1 MEEHSTGLAARIDAA
16 VDTHSVQLLTTAAVE
31 LEHLEA
37 GRDEP
42 DVGEGDVGE
51 FTAPFHGDTDT
62 TEESVDHVTQVLP
75 AVEAFVG
82 EFPHTVHGVST
93 FGLGEDV
100 LECDLKMI
108 IRKIF
113 DHCYISRVH

>member
-1 MEEHSTGLAARIDAA
+1 MEQHSTGLAARIDAA

-51 FTAPFHGDTDT
+51 FTAPLHGDTDA
-62 TEESVDHVTQVLP
+62 TEEGLDGVAKTLA
-75 AVEAFVG
+75 AVEAFV
-82 EFPHTVHGVST
+82 
-93 FGLGEDV
+93 
-100 LECDLKMI
+100 
-108 IRKIF
+108 
-113 DHCYISRVH
+113 